1 MDCHQKLTVPDAWSS
16 PARVEMKA
24 VETILHLRRTH
35 PARVKNMVPKH
46 VWKLVE
52 RYDLTPEN
60 DETR

>member
-1 MDCHQKLTVPDAWSS
+1 
-16 PARVEMKA
+16 MKA

-52 RYDLTPEN
+52 RYGLVPDKG
-60 DETR
+60 ETR